1 MSEPEFNQMMKGS
14 HAKVRDNIQPPP
26 PNLEQN
32 FSNGITRPNEVKAF
46 ESPVSILIHSYRH
59 RLCDPD
65 GISGKWWI
73 DAIVKAG
80 ILKDDTAKEVKEVR
94 FQQTKIKKP
103 DEEKTVFV
111 IQEIT

>member
-1 MSEPEFNQMMKGS
+1 MES
-14 HAKVRDNIQPPP
+14 
-26 PNLEQN
+26 N
-32 FSNGITRPNEVKAF
+32 FSNGIERPNEVEAF

-80 ILKDDTAKEVKEVR
+80 ILANDTTEEIKEVR
-94 FQQTKIKKP
+94 FKQTKIKKT
-103 DEEKTVFV
+103 EAEKTVFI
-111 IQEIT
+111 IQEIES